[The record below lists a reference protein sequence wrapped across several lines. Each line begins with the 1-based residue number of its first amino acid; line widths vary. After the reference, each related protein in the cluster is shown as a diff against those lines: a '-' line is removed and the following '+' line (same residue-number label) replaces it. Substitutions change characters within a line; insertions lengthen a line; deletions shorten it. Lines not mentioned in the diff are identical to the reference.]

1 MGLGALMSVVTTHER
16 QEALRRRITK
26 QARKVRSFTQNSPAL
41 MAVII
46 SVFLFAVTVAINPR
60 SLNMAALGSIVL
72 LTLLLSFASAG
83 QTMVLIG
90 GGLDFTVGAVM
101 SSTAILT
108 SYLMDGQDG
117 RFLLVFALAMGIG
130 AVVGLLNG
138 ICSVKIDLPPMIV
151 TMAISNV
158 VTRMQYVLTQG
169 SPSGYV
175 GPKFVNSVISRIGG
189 VVPSL
194 ALYALILWPLIFF
207 LLKRSRF
214 GKQLYLM
221 GNNPTAA
228 QLNGVKIDKIRI
240 LMYVF
245 SAMFAA
251 FTGMLGAAYMKT
263 ARCQIFDEYAF
274 NSLVAVIVGGTA
286 FTGGIG
292 SYGGSIAG
300 ALLMIVLS
308 NGLTV
313 LALSQ
318 PVRNIVQGMV
328 LVLLLIAYNRG
339 RAVRQ

>member
-1 MGLGALMSVVTTHER
+1 MLSRVQNNLNLGS
-16 QEALRRRITK
+16 RI
-26 QARKVRSFTQNSPAL
+26 QVFVQSSPAR

-46 SVFLFAVTVAINPR
+46 SVLLFAVTVAINPL
-60 SLNMAALGSIVL
+60 SLNTNAFSSILL

-101 SSTAILT
+101 SSAAILT
-108 SYLMDGQDG
+108 TYIMNGQNG
-117 RFLLVFALAMGIG
+117 TFLLVFGLAMAMGAAIG
-130 AVVGLLNG
+130 FLNG
-138 ICSVKIDLPPMIV
+138 FCAVKIELPPMIV

-158 VTRMQYVLTQG
+158 VTRLSYVLTQG
-169 SPSGYV
+169 TPSGYAS
-175 GPKFVNSVISRIGG
+175 PNFVNSVIGKIGG

-194 ALYALILWPLIFF
+194 TLYALILWPLMFF
-207 LLKRSRF
+207 LLNYSRF

-228 QLNGVKIDKIRI
+228 ELTGIKVNKIRI

-245 SAMFAA
+245 SAMFSA
-251 FTGMLGAAYMKT
+251 FAGMLGAAYMKT

-274 NSLVAVIVGGTA
+274 TSLVAVIVGGTA

-292 SYGGSIAG
+292 KYTGSIAG
-300 ALLMIVLS
+300 ALLMTVLS

-318 PVRNIVQGMV
+318 PLRNIVQGVVMI
-328 LVLLLIAYNRG
+328 LLLIMYNRA

>member
-1 MGLGALMSVVTTHER
+1 MTVVTTEGR
-16 QEALRRRITK
+16 REALQQGVQKQVRRI
-26 QARKVRSFTQNSPAL
+26 RGFTQNNPAT

-46 SVFLFAVTVAINPR
+46 SVVLFAITVAINPK
-60 SLNMAALGSIVL
+60 SFNMSALGSIAL
-72 LTLLLSFASAG
+72 LTLLLSFAAAG

-108 SYLMDGQDG
+108 SYVMDGQNG
-117 RFLLVFALAMGIG
+117 RFPIVFILAMGIG
-130 AVVGLLNG
+130 AAVGLLNG
-138 ICSVKIDLPPMIV
+138 ICAVKIDLPPMIV

-158 VTRMQYVLTQG
+158 VTRLQYVLTQG

-175 GPKFVNSVISRIGG
+175 GPNFVNSVINRIGG
-189 VVPSL
+189 VIPSL
-194 ALYALILWPLIFF
+194 ALYALGLWPLVFF
-207 LLKRSRF
+207 LLNRSRF
-214 GKQLYLM
+214 GKQLYIM
-221 GNNPTAA
+221 GNNPTASR
-228 QLNGVKIDKIRI
+228 LTGVKNNKIRV

-245 SAMFAA
+245 SAMLAA

-292 SYGGSIAG
+292 SYAGSIAG
-300 ALLMIVLS
+300 ALLMTVLS

-318 PVRNIVQGMV
+318 PVRNIVQGVV
-328 LVLLLIAYNRG
+328 LILLLIIYNRG

>member
-1 MGLGALMSVVTTHER
+1 MPSKLNGEMTLGQKAQVF
-16 QEALRRRITK
+16 
-26 QARKVRSFTQNSPAL
+26 VRHSPAR

-46 SVFLFAVTVAINPR
+46 AVLLFAVTVAVNPK
-60 SLNMAALGSIVL
+60 SFNMSAFSSIVL

-101 SSTAILT
+101 SSAAILT
-108 SYLMDGQDG
+108 TYLMNGQDG
-117 RFLLVFALAMGIG
+117 RFLLVFGLAMGMG
-130 AVVGLLNG
+130 ALVGLLNG
-138 ICSVKIDLPPMIV
+138 ICAVKIDLPPMIV

-158 VTRMQYVLTQG
+158 ITRMQYVLTEG
-169 SPSGYV
+169 TPSGYA
-175 GPKFVNSVISRIGG
+175 GPSFVTSVIGKIGG
-189 VVPSL
+189 VLPNL
-194 ALYALILWPLIFF
+194 TLYALVLVPLVFY
-207 LLKRSRF
+207 LLNRSRF
-214 GKQLYLM
+214 GRQLYLT

-228 QLNGVKIDKIRI
+228 LLAGIKTSRVRV

-245 SAMFAA
+245 AAMLSAFA
-251 FTGMLGAAYMKT
+251 GMLGAAYMGT

-274 NSLVAVIVGGTA
+274 SSLVAVIVGGTA

-292 SYGGSIAG
+292 SFAGSIAG
-300 ALLMIVLS
+300 ALLMVVLS

-313 LALSQ
+313 LALAQ

-328 LVLLLIAYNRG
+328 MVLLLIMYNRA

>member
-1 MGLGALMSVVTTHER
+1 MTLGQKAQVFVQS
-16 QEALRRRITK
+16 
-26 QARKVRSFTQNSPAL
+26 SPAR

-46 SVFLFAVTVAINPR
+46 SVLLFALTVAINPR
-60 SLNMAALGSIVL
+60 SFNLSAFSSILL

-101 SSTAILT
+101 SAAAILT
-108 SYLMDGQDG
+108 TYIMNGQNG
-117 RFLLVFALAMGIG
+117 QFLLVFVLAMGMG

-138 ICSVKIDLPPMIV
+138 ICAVKIDLPPMIV

-169 SPSGYV
+169 TPSGYAS
-175 GPKFVNSVISRIGG
+175 PNFVNSVIGKIGG
-189 VVPSL
+189 FIPSL
-194 ALYALILWPLIFF
+194 TLYALVLWPLIFF
-207 LLKRSRF
+207 LLNYSRF
-214 GKQLYLM
+214 GKQLYTM

-228 QLNGVKIDKIRI
+228 RLTGVKVNKIRI

-245 SAMFAA
+245 SAMLSAFA
-251 FTGMLGAAYMKT
+251 GMLGAAYMKT

-274 NSLVAVIVGGTA
+274 SSLVAVIVGGTA

-300 ALLMIVLS
+300 ALLMVVLS

-318 PVRNIVQGMV
+318 PIRNIVQGVVM
-328 LVLLLIAYNRG
+328 VLLLVMYNRS

>member
-1 MGLGALMSVVTTHER
+1 
-16 QEALRRRITK
+16 
-26 QARKVRSFTQNSPAL
+26 

-46 SVFLFAVTVAINPR
+46 SVVLFAITVAINPR
-60 SLNMAALGSIVL
+60 SLNMAALGSILL
-72 LTLLLSFASAG
+72 LTLVLSFASAG
-83 QTMVLIG
+83 QTIVLIG

-101 SSTAILT
+101 SSAAILT
-108 SYLMDGQDG
+108 TYVMNGQDG
-117 RFLLVFALAMGIG
+117 RFLLVFALAIGMGIG
-130 AVVGLLNG
+130 VGLLNG

-169 SPSGYV
+169 SPGGYA
-175 GPKFVNSVISRIGG
+175 GPKFVGSVINKIWGFI
-189 VVPSL
+189 PSL
-194 ALYALILWPLIFF
+194 TLYALLLVPLVFF
-207 LLKRSRF
+207 LLNKSRF
-214 GKQLYLM
+214 GKQLYMM

-228 QLNGVKIDKIRI
+228 HLTGVKTDKIRI

-245 SAMFAA
+245 SAVLSAFA
-251 FTGMLGAAYMKT
+251 GMLGAAYMGT

-292 SYGGSIAG
+292 SFAGSIAG

-318 PVRNIVQGMV
+318 PVRNIVQGV
-328 LVLLLIAYNRG
+328 VLLLLLIVYNRE